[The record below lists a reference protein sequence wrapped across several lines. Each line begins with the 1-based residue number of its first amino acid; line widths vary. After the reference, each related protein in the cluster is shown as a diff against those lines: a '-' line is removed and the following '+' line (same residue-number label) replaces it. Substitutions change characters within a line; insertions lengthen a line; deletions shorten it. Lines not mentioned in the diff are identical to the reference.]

1 MFVQRQTQPR
11 KSKGGFTLVEL
22 LLTVG
27 IIMLLAGA
35 VVFNFGSLDRGA
47 RLDESANL
55 VDSLFRYAR
64 AQASSRGREVVVV
77 FGDAPTSGSES
88 SSSSG
93 TSSSTSSPGTSSSAS
108 TSTNSAAGSAS
119 APIPAGVQVLWE
131 PDPIG
136 APGKLELLPGAYSMT
151 EQLNELIRVHEV
163 RPPGSDGEQ
172 TQATATK
179 NADSGL
185 SGEGAGSAGVSAGST
200 LRPVKFFPDGSSDSV
215 EVVLGTL
222 DDQDARRLL
231 VSLSGTTG
239 TLRHRAFSLGPDGE
253 PAAPA
258 APGAEGSPGTQ
269 P

>member
-1 MFVQRQTQPR
+1 
-11 KSKGGFTLVEL
+11 
-22 LLTVG
+22 
-27 IIMLLAGA
+27 MLLAGA

-47 RLDESANL
+47 RLDESAPL
-55 VDSLFRYAR
+55 VESLFRYAR

-77 FGDAPTSGSES
+77 FGDAPAAGAESGS
-88 SSSSG
+88 SSSNTSG
-93 TSSSTSSPGTSSSAS
+93 TGTGSNPASTSSSGSGS
-108 TSTNSAAGSAS
+108 STNSSAGTAS

-136 APGKLELLPGAYSMT
+136 APGKFELLPGAYSLT

-163 RPPGSDGEQ
+163 RPPSNEGDSAQAAAAKSAESPTTNENAVAG
-172 TQATATK
+172 TANATAT
-179 NADSGL
+179 
-185 SGEGAGSAGVSAGST
+185 
-200 LRPVKFFPDGSSDSV
+200 RPVKFFPDGSSDSV

-222 DDQDARRLL
+222 DDQDVRRLS

-239 TLRHRAFSLGPDGE
+239 TLRHRFFSLGPDGE
-253 PAAPA
+253 PVAPA